1 MPPKAK
7 FTKEEIVTVALEIV
21 GEGGMEALTA
31 RNLGKHLGSSSCPV
45 FTVFVSMEEVKEQV
59 LSAIKERYEAYVKKG
74 LAEKPAFKGVGL
86 QYILFARK
94 EPKFF
99 QILFMTEQ
107 EEILEFS
114 DVLPQLDESY
124 DKILASIQEEYGVSA
139 KDADKLYRHLWVY
152 THGIA
157 TLCATKMCRFREE
170 EINEMLTEV
179 FASLLRKIKGESRQK
194 GN

>member
-21 GEGGMEALTA
+21 GEGGMEVLTA
-31 RNLGKHLGSSSCPV
+31 RTLGKHLGSSSCPV
-45 FTVFVSMEEVKEQV
+45 FTVFESMEEVKEQV

-74 LAEKPAFKGVGL
+74 LSEKPAFKGVGL
-86 QYILFARK
+86 QYILFAIK

-107 EEILEFS
+107 EEIPDFAG
-114 DVLPQLDESY
+114 VLPQLDESY
-124 DKILASIQEEYGVSA
+124 DKILASIQKEYGVSA
-139 KDADKLYRHLWVY
+139 KDADKLYRHLWIY

-170 EINEMLTEV
+170 EINDMLTEV
-179 FASLLRKIKGESRQK
+179 FVSLLRKIKG
-194 GN
+194 